1 MTISAIPTIIRRIK
15 SAKPDS
21 RISVFAEKEDGRKV
35 LNAVFH
41 RTVETQQKL
50 HRPCSA
56 AKGYIGTFYC
66 GSNIGVTRE
75 LLHSAIGARR

>member
-15 SAKPDS
+15 YAKPDS
-21 RISVFAEKEDGRKV
+21 RISVFVEKEDGRKV

-50 HRPCSA
+50 RGA
-56 AKGYIGTFYC
+56 AKGYVGTFYC